1 MSHKNIRFPPS
12 YLSTYLLKL
21 GKSYKLRNSTPS
33 TYHQVTSKSNLY
45 CLIFLTYV
53 VLLGTKMQWKIAREK
68 KERVTDQVCTFPLF
82 WYKIFEKN
90 LVIISYHNF
99 LELFP
104 TSKVCNCIRKTWQ
117 LHWNSFN
124 AASVL
129 VLLCAC
135 PYFLCH
141 SLAIIPCF
149 YHIAL

>member
-45 CLIFLTYV
+45 CLIVLTFV
-53 VLLGTKMQWKIAREK
+53 VLLGIFYTYNISWKIARERK
-68 KERVTDQVCTFPLF
+68 GHWPGTFSLF

-104 TSKVCNCIRKTWQ
+104 TSKVCIRKTWQ